1 MYMIIARLDFS
12 ARIELLEIIMIKIKE
27 KFVISKNL

>member
-12 ARIELLEIIMIKIKE
+12 ARIVLFEIIMIKIKE